1 MNSLK
6 TKLDDLD
13 VGKLKI
19 VPVDLRKL
27 SNTVNNEIVKYTK
40 FSILK
45 AKVNNLEK
53 KTPDA
58 TILIYFDQ

>member
-27 SNTVNNEIVKYTK
+27 SNTVNDEVVKYTK

-53 KTPDA
+53 KTHDE